1 MINAV
6 ALTGAAAS
14 EIEKVEACG
23 QPKLQSW
30 VCASVYDLTG
40 SQNVAKAA
48 DFFSP
53 VLKSVV
59 LVAVAYVAVLVSR
72 RLIGRTVRKLSKEE
86 TGKQISALKKR
97 TGISKI
103 EISVQETDRRA
114 LRAETLGA
122 VMRSIAAAVI
132 WITTTMM
139 ILRELGVN
147 LAAIGLSISIIGV
160 ALGFGSQSLVKD
172 CLSGIFMILEDQY
185 GVGDLIDAEVATGT
199 VEGLGL
205 RTLRLRDSDGTVWH
219 IPNGEIRRVG
229 NKSKQ
234 RTNP

>member
-1 MINAV
+1 
-6 ALTGAAAS
+6 
-14 EIEKVEACG
+14 
-23 QPKLQSW
+23 
-30 VCASVYDLTG
+30 
-40 SQNVAKAA
+40 
-48 DFFSP
+48 
-53 VLKSVV
+53 
-59 LVAVAYVAVLVSR
+59 
-72 RLIGRTVRKLSKEE
+72 GRTVRKLSKEE

-147 LAAIGLSISIIGV
+147 LAAIGLSLSIIGV